1 MTDIFDQLS
10 APFDPSEIDW
20 RVGSTNGD
28 KTKGMALAYIDAR
41 AVMDR
46 LDTVVG
52 PSGWQCRYTM
62 GEGKT
67 VCELS
72 VKCGDEWVTKSDGAG
87 NTDFEAEK
95 GALSDAFKRAAVRWG
110 IGRYLYS
117 IASPWVPIE
126 AKGKSHFI
134 TAEGKRTLDNL
145 LRGSKPKAP
154 EPTPEPPV
162 STMAGRKTEADGIEK
177 ARAWMKNEAAAEV
190 KACKTAAALNDW
202 VADNA
207 KRLEFVRK
215 ALPEDARALDDKIA
229 VKADSFNVL
238 AAAE

>member
-1 MTDIFDQLS
+1 MSDIYERLA

-20 RVGSTNGD
+20 RVGSTD
-28 KTKGMALAYIDAR
+28 AEKKRGMALAYIDAR

-46 LDTVVG
+46 LDTIVG
-52 PSGWQCRYTM
+52 PAGWQCRYVM

-110 IGRYLYS
+110 IGRYLYNL
-117 IASPWVPIE
+117 ASPWVPIE

-134 TAEGKRTLDNL
+134 TPEGKRTLDAL
-145 LRGSKPKAP
+145 LSVQKPTQTPPQPVATQTKGTDWDTWVKAAKAVIAKKTTITAIDTWRG
-154 EPTPEPPV
+154 V
-162 STMAGRKTEADGIEK
+162 NEK
-177 ARAWMKNEAAAEV
+177 ALAALNEARPALWREVENFCKECADDLARQLTAAAAE
-190 KACKTAAALNDW
+190 
-202 VADNA
+202 
-207 KRLEFVRK
+207 
-215 ALPEDARALDDKIA
+215 
-229 VKADSFNVL
+229 
-238 AAAE
+238 

>member
-1 MTDIFDQLS
+1 MSDVYERLA

-20 RVGSTNGD
+20 RVGSTNQD

-46 LDTVVG
+46 LDTIVG
-52 PSGWQCRYTM
+52 PAGWQCRYVM

-72 VKCGDEWVTKSDGAG
+72 VKCDGEWVTKSDGAG

-110 IGRYLYS
+110 IGRYLYNL
-117 IASPWVPIE
+117 ASPWVPIE

-134 TAEGKRTLDNL
+134 TAEGKRTLDAL
-145 LRGSKPKAP
+145 LRGQKQTQAPPQPAATQAKGTDWDAWVKAAKA
-154 EPTPEPPV
+154 V
-162 STMAGRKTEADGIEK
+162 IAKKTTITAIDTWRGVNEK
-177 ARAWMKNEAAAEV
+177 AL
-190 KACKTAAALNDW
+190 AALNEARPALW
-202 VADNA
+202 REVENFCKECADD
-207 KRLEFVRK
+207 L
-215 ALPEDARALDDKIA
+215 ARQ
-229 VKADSFNVL
+229 VS
-238 AAAE
+238 AA

>member
-1 MTDIFDQLS
+1 MTDIFDKLA

-20 RVGSTNGD
+20 RVGSTDAD
-28 KTKGMALAYIDAR
+28 KKRGMALAYIDAR

-52 PSGWQCRYTM
+52 PAGWQCKYTM

-72 VKCGDEWVTKSDGAG
+72 VKCDGEWITKSDGAG

-110 IGRYLYS
+110 IGRYLYNL
-117 IASPWVPIE
+117 ASPWVPIE
-126 AKGKSHFI
+126 SRGKSHFI
-134 TAEGKRTLDNL
+134 TAEGKKTLDAL
-145 LRGSKPKAP
+145 LRGQKSAPVQQAAPPAATQAKGTDWDAWVKAAKA
-154 EPTPEPPV
+154 V
-162 STMAGRKTEADGIEK
+162 IAKKTTITAIDTWRGVNEK
-177 ARAWMKNEAAAEV
+177 AL
-190 KACKTAAALNDW
+190 AALNDARPALW
-202 VADNA
+202 REVENFCKECADD
-207 KRLEFVRK
+207 L
-215 ALPEDARALDDKIA
+215 ARQLTA
-229 VKADSFNVL
+229 

>member
-52 PSGWQCRYTM
+52 PSGWQCRYMM

-134 TAEGKRTLDNL
+134 TAEGKRILDNL
-145 LRGSKPKAP
+145 LRGNKPAP
-154 EPTPEPPV
+154 VQQSREEPAAPK
-162 STMAGRKTEADGIEK
+162 KTDWD
-177 ARAWMKNEAAAEV
+177 AWKVAAATALV
-190 KACKTAAALNDW
+190 KKESVGSIASWRSANGKAMEALKQERPALWREIDTLATECAEELARK
-202 VADNA
+202 VA
-207 KRLEFVRK
+207 
-215 ALPEDARALDDKIA
+215 
-229 VKADSFNVL
+229 
-238 AAAE
+238 

>member
-1 MTDIFDQLS
+1 MSDVYERLA

-20 RVGSTNGD
+20 RVGSTNQD

-46 LDTVVG
+46 LDTIVG
-52 PSGWQCRYTM
+52 PAGWQCRYVM

-110 IGRYLYS
+110 IGRYLYNL
-117 IASPWVPIE
+117 ASPWVPIE

-134 TAEGKRTLDNL
+134 TPEGKRTLDAL
-145 LRGSKPKAP
+145 LRGQKPTQSPPQPAAP
-154 EPTPEPPV
+154 PAKMTPDQWV
-162 STMAGRKTEADGIEK
+162 
-177 ARAWMKNEAAAEV
+177 KNAIAEV
-190 KACKTAAALNDW
+190 MKTQSKAELDAWCQK
-202 VADNA
+202 NA
-207 KRLEFVRK
+207 KAIDKLVEDRPALARELTHKISEVHGEFDGK
-215 ALPEDARALDDKIA
+215 RAA
-229 VKADSFNVL
+229 
-238 AAAE
+238 